1 MVHSSL
7 CWRPGLSWAP
17 LLSRLRLPGAS
28 VGVVPRLAA
37 VKAGAKGSLSLLS
50 GRSCRTW
57 SLRCWRS
64 WWSTS
69 RRCRQPLALPRLLLL
84 SRRVL
89 LRWPLLVLLWRP
101 VLRLLVLLR
110 LLEARTSV
118 AAGSNGDNLPL
129 LVLHLQVL
137 ALSVERAVNQM
148 VEVVEAEVEQRVLEV
163 VLKTLHEVLLLL
175 AVIRNISRGLAS
187 KLQETITILR

>member
-1 MVHSSL
+1 M
-7 CWRPGLSWAP
+7 
-17 LLSRLRLPGAS
+17 
-28 VGVVPRLAA
+28 
-37 VKAGAKGSLSLLS
+37 
-50 GRSCRTW
+50 
-57 SLRCWRS
+57 
-64 WWSTS
+64 
-69 RRCRQPLALPRLLLL
+69 PRLLLL

-89 LRWPLLVLLWRP
+89 LRWPLLVLLRRP
-101 VLRLLVLLR
+101 VLLLVRLR
-110 LLEARTSV
+110 LLESWTSV

-175 AVIRNISRGLAS
+175 AVIRNIGRGVVSQLKKA
-187 KLQETITILR
+187 ITILRDRHSPLNSQRQIDIGRLSQDS